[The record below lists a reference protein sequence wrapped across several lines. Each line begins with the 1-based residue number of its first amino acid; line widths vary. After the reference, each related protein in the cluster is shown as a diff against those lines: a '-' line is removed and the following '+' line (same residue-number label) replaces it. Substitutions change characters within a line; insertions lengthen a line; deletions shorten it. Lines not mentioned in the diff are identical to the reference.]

1 MLAANSASL
10 LVLDPDVMWMGI
22 LSAVALWDRRIA
34 LRLGKLYPHLSVA
47 DVGME
52 KPHVPDAVPG
62 ACNQANGM
70 SPCSSAGGATHNQ
83 GTVLRLRLRCPI
95 PWAVLGGLGLIPF
108 YRVGREEPLCEVW
121 WPWAG
126 GHVSADERSHHLHL
140 AGSHQPSLDVCQ
152 WDVRL
157 HVSVLAAELPLAF
170 GSQGRIPCIPHS
182 IRSLV
187 GSQGGMQ
194 HAAMWPPRC

>member
-52 KPHVPDAVPG
+52 KPHVPEAVPG

-70 SPCSSAGGATHNQ
+70 SPCSSTGGATHNQ
-83 GTVLRLRLRCPI
+83 GTVLRLRLHCPI
-95 PWAVLGGLGLIPF
+95 PWAVLGGLGLIPSTEWD
-108 YRVGREEPLCEVW
+108 GRSPCVRCGGLGQEDMCQQMSAAITCTLLEAISL
-121 WPWAG
+121 PWTC
-126 GHVSADERSHHLHL
+126 VS
-140 AGSHQPSLDVCQ
+140 
-152 WDVRL
+152 
-157 HVSVLAAELPLAF
+157 
-170 GSQGRIPCIPHS
+170 
-182 IRSLV
+182 
-187 GSQGGMQ
+187 GMLGY
-194 HAAMWPPRC
+194 M